1 MKNAQVH
8 PMNKYFSLANLI
20 ATGFYVGKI
29 PIAPGTFGSLLGL
42 ILLFP
47 WYGGHAAS
55 PLALAILCAECFV
68 TGLWATQTI
77 LKASE
82 FQNPDPKEIVVDEI
96 LGQWLTVLLVSFFVP
111 VTWKTLI
118 ICFIAFRVFDIVK
131 PFPIDYMDE
140 KLAANP
146 KTAALGVMMDDCV
159 AALFAAFWVVVIIRY
174 LF

>member
-1 MKNAQVH
+1 MKNAQLR

-47 WYGGHAAS
+47 WYGQGTS
-55 PLALAILCAECFV
+55 LLVLGILCTGCFGV
-68 TGLWATQTI
+68 GLWATQTI
-77 LKASE
+77 LTASE

-96 LGQWLTVLLVSFFVP
+96 LGQWLTVLLASFFIP

-174 LF
+174 MF